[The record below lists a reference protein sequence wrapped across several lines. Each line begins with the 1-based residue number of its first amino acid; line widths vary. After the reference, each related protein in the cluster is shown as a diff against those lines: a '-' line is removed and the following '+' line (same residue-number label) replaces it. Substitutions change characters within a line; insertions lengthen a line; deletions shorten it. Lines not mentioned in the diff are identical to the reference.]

1 MRALQAAPGTAV
13 PGAKMGGATAAPTTQ
28 HSSFTVLSMM
38 GSGNEGGMRIDYLA
52 KILEKFNAQFKKP
65 DEDAFKTETV

>member
-1 MRALQAAPGTAV
+1 
-13 PGAKMGGATAAPTTQ
+13 
-28 HSSFTVLSMM
+28 MM